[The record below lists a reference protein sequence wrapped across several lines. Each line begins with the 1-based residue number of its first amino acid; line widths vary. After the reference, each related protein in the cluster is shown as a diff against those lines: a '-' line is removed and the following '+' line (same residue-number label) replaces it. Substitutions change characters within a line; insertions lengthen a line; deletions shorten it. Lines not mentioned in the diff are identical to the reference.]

1 MPFLPSAYQYH
12 ASPLPYTSTLEMEA
26 AISLIMLVPIY
37 SEDHNL
43 VRSEATIVMLIKI
56 QVSWDMKTS
65 IWNTMTMQE
74 ASPSE
79 TWATT

>member
-1 MPFLPSAYQYH
+1 MFP
-12 ASPLPYTSTLEMEA
+12 PLVYTSTLEMVA
-26 AISLIMLVPIY
+26 AVSSITLVPIY

-43 VRSEATIVMLIKI
+43 VRSEAVTVMLIKI

-65 IWNTMTMQE
+65 IWNTLMMQE

-79 TWATT
+79 TWATI